1 MKKLQLIIII
11 STVLLASYAFPADF
25 VMQDDVDSFRM
36 DFCRSRYGELST
48 SRHGSPDKLLLIIAF
63 FGRPS
68 LSTNVGIADIQS
80 DNAETD
86 IDLPEEPKI
95 NDHGVTLISSPFE
108 DASILTE
115 RCSSAALFCFPLE
128 AYRLRI

>member
-25 VMQDDVDSFRM
+25 VMGDDVDSICM
-36 DFCRSRYGELST
+36 DSYRSRYGELST
-48 SRHGSPDKLLLIIAF
+48 ARHGSPDGFLLISSF
-63 FGRPS
+63 LGRPTF
-68 LSTNVGIADIQS
+68 STDVGIADIQS

-86 IDLPEEPKI
+86 IDLPEESKI
-95 NDHGVTLISSPFE
+95 NDHGLTPMSSPLE
-108 DASILTE
+108 DASVLTE
-115 RCSSAALFCFPLE
+115 RRSAAALFRFPLE